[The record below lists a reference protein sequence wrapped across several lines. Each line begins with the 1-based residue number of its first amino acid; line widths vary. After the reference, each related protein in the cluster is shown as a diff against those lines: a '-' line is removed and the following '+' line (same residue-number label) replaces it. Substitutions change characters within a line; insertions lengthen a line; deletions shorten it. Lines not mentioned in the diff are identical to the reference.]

1 MRVLIVDDEP
11 LARTALAQILRARA
25 DVESFDS
32 ANDAIEA
39 QERLAKADYDVML
52 LDVSMPELSGLELLA
67 RLEHYDKPL
76 PSVVFVTAHAEHAL
90 AAFEKHAVDYVVKPF
105 SEERVNQAL
114 DFASR
119 RTASERAAR
128 LIEFLPHLRAMTP
141 QYSAKI
147 GIKTNGRVLFIDP
160 RDIAVVEAEGNYVL
174 LRRDTGTD
182 LLRES
187 ISEIAEKLEPFGFV
201 RIHRSVLVNT
211 CFVQDV
217 RPCSTGDYQ
226 LRLKGGREYT
236 VTRTY
241 KKNLKRL
248 AAFWIGTGTF
258 LN

>member
-1 MRVLIVDDEP
+1 
-11 LARTALAQILRARA
+11 
-25 DVESFDS
+25 
-32 ANDAIEA
+32 
-39 QERLAKADYDVML
+39 
-52 LDVSMPELSGLELLA
+52 
-67 RLEHYDKPL
+67 
-76 PSVVFVTAHAEHAL
+76 
-90 AAFEKHAVDYVVKPF
+90 
-105 SEERVNQAL
+105 
-114 DFASR
+114 
-119 RTASERAAR
+119 
-128 LIEFLPHLRAMTP
+128 
-141 QYSAKI
+141 
-147 GIKTNGRVLFIDP
+147 
-160 RDIAVVEAEGNYVL
+160 VVEAEGNYVL

-201 RIHRSVLVNT
+201 RIHRSVLVNAS
-211 CFVQDV
+211 FVQDV